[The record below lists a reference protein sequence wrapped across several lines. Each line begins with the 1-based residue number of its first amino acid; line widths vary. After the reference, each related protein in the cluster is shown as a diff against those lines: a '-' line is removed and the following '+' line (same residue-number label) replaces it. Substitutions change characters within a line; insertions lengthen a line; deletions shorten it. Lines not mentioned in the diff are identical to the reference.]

1 MKIFLAWKWPQAN
14 HNLNP
19 KINPRV
25 RVGVNFWQNDKR

>member
-14 HNLNP
+14 PNPNP